1 MILTSKSCRFP
12 VEEELKIEIEDAISD
27 LENSAAGSN
36 GTIVETRI
44 QQAINE
50 EEFTQPEGRILYRGS
65 QLWKTVLDSEEKIEV
80 LAQLRDDEGML
91 IIFFYI
97 SGETKF
103 YQKIWKKFL
112 NLFILCNS

>member
-1 MILTSKSCRFP
+1 MILTPKFNRSP
-12 VEEELKIEIEDAISD
+12 VEEELKIEIEDAISN

-80 LAQLRDDEGML
+80 LAKLSDDEGML
-91 IIFFYI
+91 TIFFYI
-97 SGETKF
+97 SGEIKF
-103 YQKIWKKFL
+103 DQEIWKKFL
-112 NLFILCNS
+112 HLM